1 MRPRSA
7 LALLLP
13 VLGTLLLLSSFSR
26 PGLSADK
33 PTPAELK
40 EKVKGLVD
48 QLADKDAGKQDEAAL
63 ALIQLGPDALP
74 YLPKANAKLSASQ
87 KTALAVVRKKLRDE
101 QIQRDLAPKLVTI
114 DAEMTLSQALAEL
127 EKQTG
132 IKVEDR
138 RESDDPKMKLKLD
151 KVTFW
156 QALDA
161 IAKESDARID
171 YYRGSKGLGL
181 EKRPEGYVNPPVVYD
196 GIFRATVRR
205 VTAVRLLES
214 DNSNYVADIEVAWE
228 PRFRPFRLDLVPDEF
243 VIKDDKGRK
252 VAPPANPRD
261 GDEQRK
267 DSRAVASR
275 YYVLFDVPLGPLERA
290 SMKLGQLKLPI
301 KFVGPTR
308 MQTFAFDKSLA
319 EIKKD
324 PKLGEMSLEGVT
336 VKVSNLELAKDHWTV
351 LMSSEYPADGPQFE
365 SFESWLIFNE
375 MSLKKDNGDSYPN
388 NGGYV
393 IEGTA
398 GNRASVSYHFIDS
411 KKDKL
416 TRGDAADWKPIY
428 KVPGL
433 IVEVGGTFDFKDVP
447 LP

>member
-1 MRPRSA
+1 MRLRSA

-13 VLGTLLLLSSFSR
+13 LLGTLLLLSYSSR

-33 PTPAELK
+33 PTPAEMK
-40 EKVKGLVD
+40 DKVKALVD
-48 QLADKDAGKQDEAAL
+48 QLADKDAGKQDAAAL
-63 ALIQLGPDALP
+63 ELIQLGPDALP
-74 YLPKANAKLSASQ
+74 YLPKANAKLSQ
-87 KTALAVVRKKLRDE
+87 KQKDLLAVVRKKLRDE
-101 QIQRDLAPKLVTI
+101 QIQRDLTPKVVSI
-114 DAEMTLSQALAEL
+114 NGEMTLSKALAEL
-127 EKQTG
+127 EKQTE

-138 RESDDPKMKLKLD
+138 RESDDPKITLKLD

-161 IAKESDARID
+161 IAAQADARID
-171 YYRGSKGLGL
+171 YYRASKGLGL
-181 EKRPEGYVNPPVVYD
+181 ERRPDGYVNPPVAYD

-214 DNSNYVADIEVAWE
+214 DMSNYVADVEVAWE
-228 PRFRPFRLDLVPDEF
+228 PRFRPFRLDLSPDEF
-243 VIKDDKGRK
+243 TIQDDKGRK
-252 VAPPANPRD
+252 VTPPSNGRD
-261 GDEQRK
+261 GDEPRK

-275 YYVLFDVPLGPLERA
+275 YYVLFDVPLGGLERSSA
-290 SMKLGQLKLPI
+290 KLGTLKLPV

-308 MQTFAFDKSLA
+308 MQTFAFDKTLA

-324 PKLGEMSLEGVT
+324 PKLGEMTQEGVT
-336 VKVSNLELAKDHWTV
+336 VKVSNLELAKDHWTL

-375 MSLKKDNGDSYPN
+375 MTLKNDKGDSYPN

-398 GNRASVSYHFIDS
+398 GNRAAVSYHFIDE
-411 KKDKL
+411 KKKNL
-416 TRGDAADWKPIY
+416 TRGEPGDWKPVY

-433 IVEVGGTFDFKDVP
+433 IVEMGATFEFKDVP

>member
-13 VLGTLLLLSSFSR
+13 ALGTLVLMALFSR

-33 PTPAELK
+33 LTPAELK
-40 EKVKGLVD
+40 DKVKALVD
-48 QLADKDAGKQDEAAL
+48 QLADKDAGKQDAA
-63 ALIQLGPDALP
+63 AIELIQLGPDALP
-74 YLPKANAKLSASQ
+74 YLPKPNAKLTASQ
-87 KTALAVVRKKLRDE
+87 KTNLAVVRKKLRDE

-114 DAEMTLSQALAEL
+114 NADMKLSEALAEL
-127 EKQTG
+127 EKQTD

-138 RESDDPKMKLKLD
+138 READDPKMSLKLN

-161 IAKESDARID
+161 IAGQCDAKID
-171 YYRGSKGLGL
+171 YYSTRKGLGL
-181 EKRPEGYVNPPVVYD
+181 EKRPEGYVNPPVAYD

-205 VTAVRLLES
+205 VSAVRLLES
-214 DNSNYVADIEVAWE
+214 DNSNYTADVEIAWE
-228 PRFRPFRLDLVPDEF
+228 PRFRPFRIDLNPEEF
-243 VIKDDKGRK
+243 VILDDKGRK
-252 VAPPANPRD
+252 VAPPNYGRD
-261 GDEQRK
+261 GDEPRK
-267 DSRAVASR
+267 DSRAVSSR
-275 YYVLFDVPLGPLERA
+275 YYVLFDVPLGAIERA
-290 SMKLGQLKLPI
+290 SAKLGQLKLPV

-308 MQTFAFDKSLA
+308 MQTFAFDKTLA

-324 PKLGEMSLEGVT
+324 PKLGEITQDGVT
-336 VKVSNLELAKDHWTV
+336 VKVSSLDLAKDHWTV

-375 MSLKKDNGDSYPN
+375 MSLKKDGGDTYPN

-398 GNRASVSYHFIDS
+398 GNRANVSYHFIDS

-416 TRGDAADWKPIY
+416 TRGDPADWKPVY

-433 IVEVGGTFDFKDVP
+433 IVEVGGSFEFKDVP

>member
-1 MRPRSA
+1 
-7 LALLLP
+7 
-13 VLGTLLLLSSFSR
+13 
-26 PGLSADK
+26 
-33 PTPAELK
+33 
-40 EKVKGLVD
+40 
-48 QLADKDAGKQDEAAL
+48 
-63 ALIQLGPDALP
+63 
-74 YLPKANAKLSASQ
+74 
-87 KTALAVVRKKLRDE
+87 
-101 QIQRDLAPKLVTI
+101 
-114 DAEMTLSQALAEL
+114 
-127 EKQTG
+127 
-132 IKVEDR
+132 
-138 RESDDPKMKLKLD
+138 MKLKLN

-161 IAKESDARID
+161 IARESDARID

-181 EKRPEGYVNPPVVYD
+181 EKRPEGYVNPPVAYD

-205 VTAVRLLES
+205 ITAQRFLES
-214 DNSNYVADIEVAWE
+214 ENSNYVADIEVAWE
-228 PRFRPFRLDLVPDEF
+228 PRFRPFRLDLAPDEF
-243 VIKDDKGRK
+243 VIQDDKGRK
-252 VAPPANPRD
+252 LDAPANGRD
-261 GDEQRK
+261 GDESRK
-267 DSRAVASR
+267 DSRAVSSR
-275 YYVLFDVPLGPLERA
+275 YYVLFDVPLGSLERSSA
-290 SMKLGQLKLPI
+290 KLGLLKLPI

-308 MQTFAFDKSLA
+308 METFAFDKTLA

-324 PKLGEMSLEGVT
+324 PKLGEMTPEGVT
-336 VKVSNLELAKDHWTV
+336 VKVSNLELAKDHWTM

-416 TRGDAADWKPIY
+416 TRGDAADWKPVY

-433 IVEVGGTFDFKDVP
+433 IVEVGGTFEFKDVP